1 MPYPTGLFS
10 TGRGF
15 SFPLTNSESRY
26 NILNN
31 VRITDDVWSKEMK
44 TTPRE
49 RRQERTRQA
58 IIHSALR
65 LIREKGPNELSLRAV
80 ARSIDYSPAGLYEY
94 FDSKEDLIQ
103 AVCAGTDDR
112 LRAALESVDP
122 ALEIGEYLV
131 ELGLAYIRFAR
142 QQPEHFIFLFTRL
155 ESDTPVEVP
164 HEFETD
170 PHGSFLILYNA
181 IQKAIEAGIFQAS
194 EVFGVMEISYS
205 LWSLVHGMAMLQT
218 QNLQGLPID
227 FERTD
232 REALVRFLRGLKV
245 GSALER

>member
-1 MPYPTGLFS
+1 
-10 TGRGF
+10 
-15 SFPLTNSESRY
+15 
-26 NILNN
+26 
-31 VRITDDVWSKEMK
+31 MK

-65 LIREKGPNELSLRAV
+65 LIREKGPNELSLREV
-80 ARSIDYSPAGLYEY
+80 ARRIDYSPAGLYEY

-103 AVCAGTDDR
+103 AVCSEADDR

-122 ALEIGEYLV
+122 ALESGEYLV

-142 QQPEHFIFLFTRL
+142 QQPEHFTFLFTRL
-155 ESDTPVEVP
+155 ESESPVESP
-164 HEFETD
+164 DEFEID
-170 PHGSFLILYNA
+170 PQSSFMILYDA
-181 IQKAIEAGIFQAS
+181 VQKAIEVGVLQTS
-194 EVFGVMEISYS
+194 QGFGVMEISYS

-218 QNLQGLPID
+218 QSLQGFPID

-232 REALVRFLRGLKV
+232 REAMERFLRGLGK
-245 GSALER
+245 GRALER